1 MYQLT
6 RRQLLTAAAAGAG
19 AAALALAGCSTDNG
33 DDTKTG
39 PDFSANKEGAMDA
52 FHVGDQFKAT
62 APLSFSIMM
71 LSNAAYPY
79 KSDWLFFT
87 ELAKRT
93 NVTLQAT
100 VVPGSDYN
108 QKRSVMVSSG
118 DAPMLIPKTY
128 HPDEEAYI
136 ASGAILPVSDYIDL
150 MPNFKEQITKWNL
163 SSDLD
168 SLRQEDGKFY
178 LLPGL
183 HEDVWLDYSL
193 AVRTDILQQ
202 LNLSVPKTWNDVHS
216 MLTAMKAA
224 HPDVYPFSDRWSTPP
239 SPGGNNLLSI
249 VSQAYG
255 TQAGWAYQPTTWDAT
270 AGKFVLSGAMDQYK
284 QMLQYL
290 NTLVTEKLLD
300 PESFTQSDDN
310 ARQKFAKGKSF
321 VLSCNAQTLA
331 NECRADLKTIP
342 GATVAKIPTPTG
354 PMGNVK
360 MGSRLESGMMIS
372 AKARDSKNFVAMMQ
386 FVDWLFYS
394 SAGKM
399 FAKWGVQG
407 TTYNGSVDDGSFKL
421 APDVKWAGLNP
432 TGTKNLQVE
441 YGFFNGVFIYGGS
454 TKLLNSQ
461 FPSEELAFQESMN
474 ARKTLALPPPHPLN
488 ADEREQATL
497 WETGIKDYVNQQT
510 LKFILGQRSLSE
522 WDAYVSELKGKNATQ
537 YVDMVN
543 GAYQRFKKSHG

>member
-1 MYQLT
+1 MYQLS

-19 AAALALAGCSTDNG
+19 AAALALAGCGSDDNG
-33 DDTKTG
+33 NTNKG
-39 PDFSANKEGAMDA
+39 PDLSANREGAMDKYA
-52 FHVGDQFKAT
+52 VGDQFKAT
-62 APLSFSIMM
+62 APLDFSIML

-79 KSDWLFFT
+79 KSDWLFWS
-87 ELAKRT
+87 ELTKRT
-93 NVTLQAT
+93 NITLKPT
-100 VVPGSDYN
+100 VIPGSDYN
-108 QKRSVMVSSG
+108 QKRSVMVSAG
-118 DAPMLIPKTY
+118 DAPLLIPKTY

-150 MPNFKEQITKWNL
+150 MPNFKEQISKWNL
-163 SSDLD
+163 GSDLD
-168 SLRQEDGKFY
+168 ALRQEDGKFY

-193 AVRTDILQQ
+193 AVRTDVLQQ
-202 LNLSVPKTWNDVHS
+202 LNLSVPKTWDDVHT

-224 HPDVYPFSDRWSTPP
+224 HPDLYPFSDRWSTPP

-255 TQAGWAYQPTTWDAT
+255 TQAGWAYQPTYFDSK
-270 AGKFVLSGAMDQYK
+270 AGKFVLSGTMPQYK
-284 QMLQYL
+284 DMLQYL

-300 PESFTQSDDN
+300 PQSFTQADDA
-310 ARQKFAKGKSF
+310 ARQKFATGKSF
-321 VLSCNAQTLA
+321 VISANAQTLA
-331 NECRADLKTIP
+331 NECRADIKGIA
-342 GATVAKIPTPTG
+342 GATVLKIPTPTG

-360 MGSRLESGMMIS
+360 MGTRLESGMMIS
-372 AKARDSKNFVAMMQ
+372 AKARDSKNFVALIQ

-394 SAGKM
+394 PAGKV
-399 FAKWGVQG
+399 FAKWGVPG
-407 TTYNGSVDDGSFKL
+407 TTFNGSVDDGSFKL

-441 YGFFNGVFIYGGS
+441 YGFLNGVFVYGGS

-461 FPSEELAFQESMN
+461 FPPEELAFQQAMN
-474 ARKTLALPPPHPLN
+474 TRKTLALPPPHPLN

-510 LKFILGQRSLSE
+510 LKFILGQRPLSE
-522 WDAYVSELKGKNATQ
+522 WDTYVTELKSKNASQ

-543 GAYQRFKKSHG
+543 GAHERYKKNHG